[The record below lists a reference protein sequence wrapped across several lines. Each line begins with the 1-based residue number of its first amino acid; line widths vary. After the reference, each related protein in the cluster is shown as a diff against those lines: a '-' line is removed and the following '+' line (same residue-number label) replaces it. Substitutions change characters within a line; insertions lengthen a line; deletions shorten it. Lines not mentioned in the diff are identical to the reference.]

1 PRLRDADERRGVVV
15 GGEEIERGIHLRQT
29 EVEDLQPAAL
39 RQKDVLR
46 LQIAMDDSAIVR
58 GGHAA
63 RDGGGVLDRAARRE
77 RAARD
82 ALAKRLAF
90 EQLQHDVER
99 IAGRAEVVHG
109 DEVRMIEEAE
119 GARLLLESR
128 DDL

>member
-1 PRLRDADERRGVVV
+1 
-15 GGEEIERGIHLRQT
+15 
-29 EVEDLQPAAL
+29 
-39 RQKDVLR
+39 
-46 LQIAMDDSAIVR
+46 AMDDSAIVR

-128 DDL
+128 DDLRVAGGCGGQELDGDFARELRIARAIDLTHAARADE